1 MPSPR
6 QAPERKRRIPR
17 QARAGET
24 VALILEAAA
33 QILEAGGLEAFTTN
47 AVAERAGVS
56 IGTLYQY
63 FADKKAILLALAQQE
78 VQSTLA
84 ELRRPEGV
92 QSPEDRVRYT
102 VRAIINA
109 FRGRLRVRR
118 AVVQAIVA
126 QGLGIEMMAPVAAF
140 IAHHPRRLVPSLT
153 NEQIFV
159 LSRALMGTI
168 RAAVLEE
175 QPFFRSRA
183 FEDELVRLGAS
194 YLSAILAD
202 GGSRAVQQT

>member
-1 MPSPR
+1 MASHR
-6 QAPERKRRIPR
+6 QVPERKRRIPR

-33 QILEAGGLEAFTTN
+33 QVLEAGGLAAFTTN

-63 FADKKAILLALAQQE
+63 FADKKAILIALAQQE

-84 ELRRPEGV
+84 ELTRPDGSET
-92 QSPEDRVRYT
+92 PEDRVRHT

-109 FRGRLRVRR
+109 FRGRLRVRK
-118 AVVQAIVA
+118 AVVQAILA
-126 QGLGIEMMAPVAAF
+126 DGIGIEMMAPVAAY
-140 IAHHPRRLVPSLT
+140 IALHPQSLMPVLT
-153 NEQIFV
+153 NEQVYV

-194 YLSAILAD
+194 YLGAIQAK
-202 GGSRAVQQT
+202 GS